1 MLAFIK
7 TIKLVL
13 VSMLLT
19 ACAIG
24 APDPNEISK
33 TEKAKKFTEVGIEYF
48 KSGDNVSALGWL
60 QKAIEYDSNYGR
72 AYSVLGTVFQTDK
85 ENALAEEYYKKS
97 VQIEPDSAMFH
108 NNYGAFLFQQKR
120 YNEACRE
127 LEQATKDPFYNL
139 RADALNNLGRCY
151 EALNE
156 EGKAGEAFQKSV
168 NLGTRSPAALLNL
181 TKSLLAAGDVF
192 QANKK
197 YSEFLDL
204 VSANQTQ
211 HSAKS
216 LIMGVELARASGNS
230 SDVVTYLLLLENMFP
245 ENYVKFKESA
255 E

>member
-13 VSMLLT
+13 ISMLLT

-24 APDPNEISK
+24 ASDPNEISK
-33 TEKAKKFTEVGIEYF
+33 TEKAKKFTEVGVEYF
-48 KSGDNVSALGWL
+48 KSGDNVSALSWL
-60 QKAIEYDSNYGR
+60 QKAIAYDSNYGH

-85 ENALAEEYYKKS
+85 ENVLAEEYYKKS
-97 VQIEPDSAMFH
+97 VQIDPDSAMFH

-120 YNEACRE
+120 YQEACRE
-127 LEQATKDPFYNL
+127 LEKATKDPFYNL

-156 EGKAGEAFQKSV
+156 EGKAGDAFQKSV
-168 NLGTRSPAALLNL
+168 NLGSRSPAALLNL
-181 TKSLLAAGDVF
+181 TKSMMAKGDVF
-192 QANKK
+192 QANKI

-204 VSANQTQ
+204 VAANRTQ

-216 LIMGVELARASGNS
+216 LIVGVDLARTSGNS
-230 SDVVTYLLLLENMFP
+230 ADVVTYLLLLENMFP
-245 ENYVKFKESA
+245 DNYEKFKESA

>member
-1 MLAFIK
+1 MLAFFK
-7 TIKLVL
+7 MMKLIL
-13 VSMLLT
+13 VSVLLT
-19 ACAIG
+19 GCAIG
-24 APDPNEISK
+24 AADPNEVSK
-33 TEKAKKFTEVGIEYF
+33 TERAKKFTEVGVEYF
-48 KSGDNVSALGWL
+48 KSGDNVSALSWL

-85 ENALAEEYYKKS
+85 ENELAEKYYKKS
-97 VQIEPDSAMFH
+97 VQIEPESAMFH

-120 YNEACRE
+120 YSEACRE
-127 LEQATKDPFYNL
+127 LEQATTDPFYNL

-156 EGKAGEAFQKSV
+156 EGKAGDAFQKSV

-181 TKSLLAAGDVF
+181 SKSLLASGDVF
-192 QANKK
+192 QSNKK

-204 VSANQTQ
+204 VAVNQAQ
-211 HSAKS
+211 HSAGS
-216 LIMGVELARASGNS
+216 LIIGIELARASGNT

-245 ENYVKFKESA
+245 ENYAKYKESA